1 MLWVGCLSA
10 MLILKTML
18 FWDEVIE
25 DLRDEEVGVGG
36 LGEED
41 RFELVGP
48 EGALGGLELVEF
60 I

>member
-1 MLWVGCLSA
+1 
-10 MLILKTML
+10 ML

-41 RFELVGP
+41 RFELVRP
-48 EGALGGLELVEF
+48 EGALGELELVEF